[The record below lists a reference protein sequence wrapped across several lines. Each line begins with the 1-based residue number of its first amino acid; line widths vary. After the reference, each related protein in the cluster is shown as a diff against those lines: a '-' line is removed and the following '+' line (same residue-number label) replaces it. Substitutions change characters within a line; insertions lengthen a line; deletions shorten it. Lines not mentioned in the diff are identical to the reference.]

1 MLIGWATRCSGLEGH
16 VLVGA
21 EESHELWHLDDLD
34 ASTLVDIEVSPGFWE
49 VGAEVSLLGGTGESF
64 MGLENLAGS
73 SSGGGLGHDEV
84 TSWGST
90 VILLLV
96 GIGLLHGS
104 HENIIGILRES
115 GVCFSLVRSIDLTVL
130 VWGENLTGVII
141 IITVASEGDV
151 LLIGVGVRLGGLLNE
166 LNVLVSFGGDG
177 DSGGLLSGETEE
189 GNNSEGVFHLLVVK

>member
-1 MLIGWATRCSGLEGH
+1 M
-16 VLVGA
+16 VGA

-49 VGAEVSLLGGTGESF
+49 VGAEVSLLGGTGESL

-84 TSWGST
+84 SSWGST

-104 HENIIGILRES
+104 HEKIIGILRES
-115 GVCFSLVRSIDLTVL
+115 GVCFSLVRAIDLTVL
-130 VWGENLTGVII
+130 VWGEDLAGVVI
-141 IITVASEGDV
+141 IITVASEGDS
-151 LLIGVGVRLGGLLNE
+151 VGK
-166 LNVLVSFGGDG
+166 
-177 DSGGLLSGETEE
+177 TEE
-189 GNNSEGVFHLLVVK
+189 SDNSKCEFHSFSFYSVKIIIKFNKLNLLF